1 MKKLVLV
8 FTCLFYAFVF
18 VPTDV
23 VAEEFAFGSFPIPL
37 MVIDG
42 DNGVFVELTKEIAK
56 QADLSVTIKVNP
68 PLRTQKYFQEGKI
81 IGLFPALDVMFPPGA
96 KIERSDSIYLKQD
109 FVFTKKG
116 NKMLRTL
123 DDLKG
128 LKVGI
133 TRGYPYAR
141 ALREAKDLKIEEVES
156 DELNAKKLIGG
167 RIDAFVFLKPLALD
181 VLSKMS
187 EKEIHCGQEFN
198 MTVGGFYFQLNEEG
212 ANLASE
218 FNQQIGIMF
227 RDGTYARI
235 MKGNGSSLLVDSGE

>member
-56 QADLSVTIKVNP
+56 QANLSVTVKVNP

-167 RIDAFVFLKPLALD
+167 RIAAFVVEEKTGLQAFKNVNLIDKMQYDQATP
-181 VLSKMS
+181 LSK
-187 EKEIHCGQEFN
+187 QDVYYAFP
-198 MTVGGFYFQLNEEG
+198 
-212 ANLASE
+212 ANDSGKMLAPKISAAM
-218 FNQQIGIMF
+218 NKMKA
-227 RDGTYARI
+227 DGTFGKI
-235 MKGNGSSLLVDSGE
+235 MSKASQ